1 MPAPGLVKGTSM
13 YEPVTITPVFI
24 SAPAEVSSLIVSPT
38 TVGAPAQVKVNLAT
52 RVSFGFAVTPATP
65 FTRMVMAETVGLSV
79 RSSTNRVPVTPPVG
93 LPAALTAVTRNVESA
108 VITIFVKLSAIVDP
122 TAGAVTTFVF
132 VRIEFLY
139 ILNSTVP
146 LPAATS
152 ALNETVKDTP
162 EAFGSMAGIEI
173 APNVT

>member
-1 MPAPGLVKGTSM
+1 M
-13 YEPVTITPVFI
+13 YDPVVITPVFI

-65 FTRMVMAETVGLSV
+65 FTRMVMAETVGLRV
-79 RSSTNRVPVTPPVG
+79 RSSTNRVPATPPVAV
-93 LPAALTAVTRNVESA
+93 PAALTAVTRKVESA
-108 VITIFVKLSAIVDP
+108 VIVMFEKLSEIVDP
-122 TAGAVTTFVF
+122 TPGAVITFEF
-132 VRIEFLY
+132 TIEPFFH

-146 LPAATS
+146 LPAATT
-152 ALNETVKDTP
+152 ALNETGKDTP
-162 EAFGSMAGIEI
+162 AAFGSMAGMEI